1 MCGIKRA
8 THQKVLDI
16 STPIYYGYV
25 NAVHLLGRGQAV
37 EFACRRRTP
46 RYALAVDIEVTDIQ
60 ADVQIKGRTNTLS
73 RFGCGVDAEQL
84 LPKGTRVR
92 IKLSHNE
99 TEVKALARIVY
110 SSSDLGMGLAFTIV
124 EPQDEVILEWWVV
137 EFRSISVEN
146 P

>member
-1 MCGIKRA
+1 M
-8 THQKVLDI
+8 
-16 STPIYYGYV
+16 
-25 NAVHLLGRGQAV
+25 
-37 EFACRRRTP
+37 EFDCRRRVP
-46 RYALAVDIEVTDIQ
+46 RYPLAVDIEVTDIES
-60 ADVQIKGRTNTLS
+60 DVQIRGRTNTLS

-92 IKLSHNE
+92 IKLTHKG

-124 EPQDEVILEWWVV
+124 ERQDEVILEWWVA
-137 EFRSISVEN
+137 ESMSISVGN